1 MALSEIDSFVFKFKN
16 LLYLEKDA
24 TMTFKSEAGKVSV
37 CLSVEL
43 GHALSSPRR
52 TPRNGPSRQR
62 RRERR
67 AAARVSAKETPAQ
80 NTAASN
86 VDSMAGKLEDPSVEE
101 PQVEH
106 NATAEEVV
114 ENLCDKPIIQVDD
127 EVCPDA
133 EYEDEK
139 GIAVAETS
147 VCSVQLFP
155 KRYTLDKLEGFRS
168 SIEDYFKKRTDVIEQ
183 VIKCEVE
190 NYGNNVKLVTKMK
203 MKRGWIF
210 FFFDQE
216 ENYPDLEGVR
226 TIRHCC
232 SDLSNCD

>member
-1 MALSEIDSFVFKFKN
+1 MALSEIDSFLFKFKN

-24 TMTFKSEAGKVSV
+24 TMTLKSEAGKVSV

-67 AAARVSAKETPAQ
+67 ASARVSAKETPAQ
-80 NTAASN
+80 NTAASS

-114 ENLCDKPIIQVDD
+114 ENLCDKPVVQVDD

-133 EYEDEK
+133 EYEDDSPIIQVDGLGDCDDQVLYKFVSHYHKEDI
-139 GIAVAETS
+139 GYCLEE
-147 VCSVQLFP
+147 LFP
-155 KRYTLDKLEGFRS
+155 KKNFELVSCVKERPYQSADQQCTVAIRKIAGQDFSWPDGKHDQVFR
-168 SIEDYFKKRTDVIEQ
+168 
-183 VIKCEVE
+183 EV
-190 NYGNNVKLVTKMK
+190 
-203 MKRGWIF
+203 RR
-210 FFFDQE
+210 Q
-216 ENYPDLEGVR
+216 
-226 TIRHCC
+226 
-232 SDLSNCD
+232 